1 MVVSPISS
9 YRTKIALTIAKLDRF
24 IHENVHMVLK
34 VVIWM
39 LIRLWLS
46 GRWCGVTWIGGCWV
60 TWLVFSDQLRN
71 ILSYYISRHYH
82 STNSW
87 LTATII
93 WFLYEEFSL
102 CLQCILFAMW
112 KLPRWKHL
120 KQHQPPPRMISQLD
134 LYCWMLNW
142 DQYVCIYNINKNY
155 VYMIIWLYDHMIIWL
170 YDNIN

>member
-71 ILSYYISRHYH
+71 ILSYYILRHYH

-93 WFLYEEFSL
+93 WFLYEEFL
-102 CLQCILFAMW
+102 CVCNAFCLQCGNCQDGNTLSNTNP
-112 KLPRWKHL
+112 LPEW
-120 KQHQPPPRMISQLD
+120 SV
-134 LYCWMLNW
+134 NW
-142 DQYVCIYNINKNY
+142 TCIAECSTGINMC
-155 VYMIIWLYDHMIIWL
+155 VYII
-170 YDNIN
+170 